1 MFTYHSFEKKDLHIQ
16 QDVVAIVK
24 KKDLKILM
32 YYEIGNNILFISY
45 MLDAQEE
52 QYSENNLH
60 IQQDVVSIIK
70 GI

>member
-32 YYEIGNNILFISY
+32 YYEIGNNILFILY

-52 QYSENNLH
+52 QY
-60 IQQDVVSIIK
+60 
-70 GI
+70 

>member
-1 MFTYHSFEKKDLHIQ
+1 MFTYHSFEKKRFTHPTGCCGYR
-16 QDVVAIVK
+16 K

-60 IQQDVVSIIK
+60 I
-70 GI
+70 

>member
-1 MFTYHSFEKKDLHIQ
+1 
-16 QDVVAIVK
+16 
-24 KKDLKILM
+24 M
-32 YYEIGNNILFISY
+32 YNEIENNILFISY

-70 GI
+70 EI